1 MITEMSL
8 GAHRPRRCLAAAAAA
23 AVEAHRTCNAGP
35 NSASLQPPQTPQ
47 PSTLPSRTHKKQRCA
62 AQRVRCAAD
71 ERAAAT
77 RRVRARSH
85 AALNYMHVHCNLI
98 SGREREE
105 PIVQI
110 LEYEH
115 SDHSVFNACVCLST
129 LVLFATPWHLYLG
142 NPREPEGIAYHFGND
157 SRPERR
163 CNRFDSQQAEFSIQN
178 AHVFFSP
185 VIPPVIC

>member
-1 MITEMSL
+1 M
-8 GAHRPRRCLAAAAAA
+8 GGNW
-23 AVEAHRTCNAGP
+23 VGG
-35 NSASLQPPQTPQ
+35 
-47 PSTLPSRTHKKQRCA
+47 KKQRCA
-62 AQRVRCAAD
+62 AHRVRFAAD

-77 RRVRARSH
+77 RLVRARSH

-129 LVLFATPWHLYLG
+129 LVLFATPWQ
-142 NPREPEGIAYHFGND
+142 PTM
-157 SRPERR
+157 R
-163 CNRFDSQQAEFSIQN
+163 CNG
-178 AHVFFSP
+178 AHSRVRAMG
-185 VIPPVIC
+185 